1 VPRLACLLAAIL
13 LPLAAGCRQFTY
25 SPESATRPY
34 PAQLPQGEV
43 ARIQVFSDGVV
54 LEVVN
59 ASGTSY
65 RDFDLWINRRWMRF
79 VPRLDAGET
88 IVLPLGEFW
97 DVLGEGPQTGGFFA
111 AYKPTP
117 VVLVQLQIAEDAPLV
132 GAIAVPLGD
141 DRP

>member
-117 VVLVQLQIAEDAPLV
+117 VVLVQLQTAEDAPLV